1 MKANVAE
8 KNTAEPERAL
18 LANRAFFDAVAGGYD
33 YGRAAYFYHDLKRVR
48 HEFDGYIAPH
58 LPVNPLVLD
67 LGCGTG
73 FYSSVL
79 ADLGCRRFSCVDL
92 NDAFL
97 KQTEAKLKRFKA
109 DIDIQLMQSD
119 LAQFIGRAEALP
131 AFDLIVIGSVLQYI
145 NNHTDLLTDLV
156 QAQPQATYYITS
168 HQLGPHRQWAILEEG
183 LARLDYFYHRLKT
196 RQFRVAHKTPAGA
209 PILTPVDAPALERV
223 FASQGFTFQ
232 RAVYTTYHTDLF
244 NAWFRC
250 YKPIK
255 PRAGSYFSLIA
266 TRSNES
272 N

>member
-97 KQTEAKLKRFKA
+97 K
-109 DIDIQLMQSD
+109 
-119 LAQFIGRAEALP
+119 
-131 AFDLIVIGSVLQYI
+131 LISIYSSCNLIWPNLSVEQRLFR
-145 NNHTDLLTDLV
+145 LL
-156 QAQPQATYYITS
+156 I
-168 HQLGPHRQWAILEEG
+168 
-183 LARLDYFYHRLKT
+183 
-196 RQFRVAHKTPAGA
+196 
-209 PILTPVDAPALERV
+209 
-223 FASQGFTFQ
+223 
-232 RAVYTTYHTDLF
+232 
-244 NAWFRC
+244 
-250 YKPIK
+250 
-255 PRAGSYFSLIA
+255 
-266 TRSNES
+266 
-272 N
+272 